1 MNTNR
6 TLILIKPDAV
16 RKNALGAIL
25 KVFEDQGFSIRMLR
39 MLRLSK
45 DEAREFYSIHSSK
58 PFFDEL
64 VDFITSGPI
73 VAAVIEGNSNDVIV
87 RVRSIIGATDPRKAE
102 KGTIRYIY
110 GSSITE
116 NAIHASDSL
125 ESFLREVKVI
135 FKDYDY
141 DYDYD
146 ANNL

>member
-141 DYDYD
+141 DYD

>member
-16 RKNALGAIL
+16 RKNAIGAIL

-87 RVRSIIGATDPRKAE
+87 RVRGIIGATDPRKAE
-102 KGTIRYIY
+102 EGTIRYIY

-135 FKDYDY
+135 FKDYD
-141 DYDYD
+141 

>member
-16 RKNALGAIL
+16 RKNAIGAIL

-73 VAAVIEGNSNDVIV
+73 VAVVIEGNSNDVIA

-102 KGTIRYIY
+102 KGTIRYMY

-135 FKDYDY
+135 FKDYD
-141 DYDYD
+141 

>member
-16 RKNALGAIL
+16 RKNAIGAIL

-87 RVRSIIGATDPRKAE
+87 RVRGIIGATDPRKAE
-102 KGTIRYIY
+102 EGTIRYMY

-135 FKDYDY
+135 FKDYD
-141 DYDYD
+141 

>member
-1 MNTNR
+1 MSINR

-16 RKNALGAIL
+16 RKNAIGSIL
-25 KVFEDQGFSIRMLR
+25 KIFEDQGFSIRMLK

-45 DEAREFYSIHSSK
+45 EEAREFYSIHSSK
-58 PFFDEL
+58 PFFNEL

-73 VAAVIEGNSNDVIV
+73 VAAVIEGNGDDVIV

-102 KGTIRYIY
+102 KDTIRYMY
-110 GSSITE
+110 GSNITE

-135 FKDYDY
+135 FKDYD
-141 DYDYD
+141 